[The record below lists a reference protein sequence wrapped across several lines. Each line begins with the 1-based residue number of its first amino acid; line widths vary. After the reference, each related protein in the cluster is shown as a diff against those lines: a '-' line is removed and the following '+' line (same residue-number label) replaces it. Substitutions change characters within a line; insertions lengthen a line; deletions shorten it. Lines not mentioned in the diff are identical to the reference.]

1 MSQNVFLIDPIF
13 FIPIDEEYS
22 KKKGKHKKDR
32 ITKNQKAKNKV
43 GLEQNQDLN
52 IVKGN
57 HPKKIISS
65 PEENKSTSINSQ
77 DDNQTTII
85 FSSTKN
91 DKNIKSMSNSS
102 KIYISEIFKRN
113 WKLKSRRLISKLK
126 KKLIKQWIQTNNK
139 EINDTNANLSKD
151 CSNNKLIIDSQSN
164 NINTNDYDVDNY
176 YIYNSNNVSN
186 NNNNTLLTNNFNHFN
201 NFVNMQNNSKNMK
214 IGYTDINKTLNVS
227 SNLVFNFSEI
237 PNLNFNFIGRDF

>member
-22 KKKGKHKKDR
+22 KRKGKHKKND
-32 ITKNQKAKNKV
+32 ITKIQKMKNKV
-43 GLEQNQDLN
+43 DSEQNQDLN
-52 IVKGN
+52 IIKGN
-57 HPKKIISS
+57 HPKKIKSI

-85 FSSTKN
+85 FSSIKN
-91 DKNIKSMSNSS
+91 DRNIKSMSNSS

-139 EINDTNANLSKD
+139 EINDTDVKLNKYY
-151 CSNNKLIIDSQSN
+151 SNKKLIINSQSN
-164 NINTNDYDVDNY
+164 NININDYEFNNY
-176 YIYNSNNVSN
+176 YIFNNN
-186 NNNNTLLTNNFNHFN
+186 NISNNNTLLTNNFNHIYDNVILKNICKN
-201 NFVNMQNNSKNMK
+201 NKICYTNNKKS
-214 IGYTDINKTLNVS
+214 LNVS
-227 SNLVFNFSEI
+227 SNLVFF
-237 PNLNFNFIGRDF
+237 